1 MPVTEEL
8 TLAESV
14 ADTLADP
21 VALTVPV
28 VITDNDKVADV
39 DAVYAALVD
48 RVEDEDKVEDA
59 DIEPVLHNVDIAEK
73 DSI

>member
-1 MPVTEEL
+1 MTEEL